1 MNKFTILLVLLVFS
15 LGSIVLAQE
24 DQWIFDEVFYDFE
37 LPQDNGWGVHGVAV
51 APDGNIWLS
60 LHGNLAQDTLFGV
73 TRDTMVIR
81 PMYILDPNTA
91 AHASFS
97 PLRIIDF
104 GGGEQDTLWTGHATN
119 GSGKGISIAID
130 GNILA
135 TSWSTVYKIDYTN
148 GAGIAK
154 FVPSDLASMTE
165 AVQADDGKI
174 FVGWVSGTE
183 RPVLILDENLTL
195 LGNAIDTL
203 GHLTRTFAVSP
214 DGKDLYT
221 GSTWNGFGIEHW
233 HSDLPGVLK
242 YTVVDTFGNFGDVVV
257 ERPPLPDTTYLD
269 VKQWASC
276 LDWDPNGNLLS
287 GNLRDDWSGPGGKGS
302 QWYAYDVSTYE
313 EVYTVGYPYP
323 TAASAGGVY
332 SPRGAAWSA
341 DGQTM
346 YLADFDYNNV
356 TKWTRNPAAIEV
368 DGEVIARTFDLSQNY
383 PNPFNPVTTIPFA
396 IYKKAHVELKVYDV
410 QGKLVDTIVDGPMN
424 AGSHNIKYDANHLA
438 TGNYFYQLKVEGH
451 ILTKKMI
458 LVR

>member
-1 MNKFTILLVLLVFS
+1 MNKFTILLVLLIFS

-24 DQWIFDEVFYDFE
+24 DHWVFDEIFYDFE

-60 LHGNLAQDTLFGV
+60 LHGNLAQDTLFDV
-73 TRDTMVIR
+73 TRDTMVTR

-91 AHASFS
+91 DHVSFS

-104 GGGEQDTLWTGHATN
+104 GGGEQDTFWTGHATN
-119 GSGKGISIAID
+119 GSGKGLSVAID

-135 TSWSTVYKIDYTN
+135 TSWSTVYKINSTT
-148 GAGIAK
+148 GAGMAK

-174 FVGWVSGTE
+174 FVGWVSGTS
-183 RPVLILDENLTL
+183 RPVLILDENLSL
-195 LGNAIDTL
+195 LGNALDTL
-203 GHLTRTFAVSP
+203 GHLTRTLAVTP
-214 DGKDLYT
+214 DGKDLYS
-221 GSTWNGFGIEHW
+221 GWTWSGKGIEHW

-242 YTVVDTFGNFGDVVV
+242 FAVVDTFGNWDEVYDAVK
-257 ERPPLPDTTYLD
+257 DTTYLD
-269 VKQWASC
+269 VKLWSSS
-276 LDWDPNGNLLS
+276 LDWDPDGNLLA

-302 QWYAYDVSTYE
+302 QWYAYDPVTYE
-313 EVYTVGYPYP
+313 EVYSLGKPYP
-323 TAASAGGVY
+323 TPISEGGSY

-341 DGQTM
+341 DGETM

-356 TKWTRNPAAIEV
+356 TKWTLNPLSIEV
-368 DGEVIARTFDLSQNY
+368 DGEIIARTFDLSQNY

-396 IYKKAHVELKVYDV
+396 IYKKAHVELMVFDI
-410 QGKLVDTIVDGPMN
+410 QGKLVDTLIDGPMN
-424 AGSHNIKYDANHLA
+424 SGSHNIKYDANHLA